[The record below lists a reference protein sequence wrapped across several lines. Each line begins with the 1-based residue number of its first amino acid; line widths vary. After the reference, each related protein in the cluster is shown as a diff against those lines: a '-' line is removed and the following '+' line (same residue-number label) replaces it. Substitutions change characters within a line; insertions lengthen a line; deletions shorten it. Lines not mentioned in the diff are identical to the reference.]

1 MFKVKYDTEKDN
13 EKYTRTLY
21 IAPGKN
27 GAKVHLSSHDIY
39 KIAVIVNEVIFKL
52 YPSLKKIYDYL
63 LDISK
68 LMIKLGIPLTWITPT
83 GMKITQHYLI
93 SKRKTIPIQFAG
105 HTNKMVLKER
115 TDKLNVNKQIGSIIP
130 NTIHSLDSAHLM

>member
-1 MFKVKYDTEKDN
+1 LKELIINTKYVKDIKNSGKTKVKPRKDTNKDN
-13 EKYTRTLY
+13 EKYTRTVY

-27 GAKVHLSSHDIY
+27 GGKVHLSSHDIY

-68 LMIKLGIPLTWITPT
+68 LMIKLGIPLT
-83 GMKITQHYLI
+83 
-93 SKRKTIPIQFAG
+93 
-105 HTNKMVLKER
+105 
-115 TDKLNVNKQIGSIIP
+115 
-130 NTIHSLDSAHLM
+130 